1 MPKYEVYPKR
11 GKPKVIEAKNLRQAI
26 VKAKR
31 LGVPLF
37 SIGRK
42 SANGR
47 DYNNYYF

>member
-11 GKPKVIEAKNLRQAI
+11 GKPKIIEAKNLKQAI
-26 VKAKR
+26 AKAKR
-31 LGVPLF
+31 LGKPLL

-42 SANGR
+42 SSDGR